1 MGLNKDSRKRSLW
14 SAAVGQFAALVSV
27 LVFFAPAW
35 PAGKPTTLAEIS
47 LYQGPDRERILI
59 EGAKKEGLVVFY
71 NSLTTMDMVGRAFEK
86 KYPFIKVSSWRSD
99 STDLI
104 KKITEEYASGRFL
117 ADVIETSGAAVMLLH
132 KKAVFQEYYSPE
144 SAAYG
149 DEVKGKGKRGL
160 FYLADRENYT
170 SLGFNTK
177 LVSPAEA
184 PKSYQ
189 DLLNPRWKGKITL
202 AGGSI
207 GPKWVG
213 NALNVLGREY
223 LDKLSLQD
231 IKVQNIV
238 PAALANLVIS
248 GEVPLSPTIQDSN
261 IFTAKRT
268 GAPVEWYP
276 LEPVMANLGSSG
288 ITTRSP
294 HPHAALL
301 FLDFLH
307 SREGQQVLIQ
317 GGLSS
322 PRDDTGSLEHKFK
335 KSYLE
340 MQYSPEELD
349 KRFTEWQQLMR
360 QLFIRKR

>member
-1 MGLNKDSRKRSLW
+1 MAPQCGVQKAFFLMIWLAW
-14 SAAVGQFAALVSV
+14 AQLGYGAARPGSV
-27 LVFFAPAW
+27 
-35 PAGKPTTLAEIS
+35 AEIA
-47 LYQGPDRERILI
+47 LYQAPDREQLLL
-59 EGAKKEGLVVFY
+59 EGAKKEGQLVFY
-71 NSLTTMDMVGRAFEK
+71 NSLTTMDAVARAFEK
-86 KYPFIKVSSWRSD
+86 KYPLIKVASWRSD

-117 ADVIETSGAAVMLLH
+117 VDVIETSGAAVALLH

-144 SAAYG
+144 SAAYA
-149 DEVKGKGKRGL
+149 DEVKGKGKRGV

-177 LVSPAEA
+177 LVRPAEA
-184 PKSYQ
+184 PKSYP
-189 DLLNPRWKGKITL
+189 DLLNPKWKGKMTL

-213 NALNVLGREY
+213 NVSNVMGREY
-223 LDKLSLQD
+223 LEKLSLQD

-248 GEVPLSPTIQDSN
+248 GEVPLSPTMQDSN
-261 IFTAKRT
+261 IFTAKRE

-288 ITTRSP
+288 MTTRSP

-307 SREGQQVLIQ
+307 SKEGQQVLIQ

-322 PRDDTGSLEHKFK
+322 PREDTGSLEHKFK

-349 KRFTEWQQLMR
+349 KKFSEWQQLMR